1 MFRVCAPARAGLLCA
16 LRVLFV
22 HLLHSLFVGGCCA
35 PCCEWLL
42 LMCVLYH
49 GSPAERW
56 PGVGAHLAGAVPGV
70 DPLRCLC
77 NCLFVCDLR
86 SPRVY
91 PRSDGVGG
99 YLSANLHARART

>member
-77 NCLFVCDLR
+77 NCLFV
-86 SPRVY
+86 
-91 PRSDGVGG
+91 
-99 YLSANLHARART
+99 